1 MLVPWLQRARNLL
14 YIIIYNIFKT
24 ILPIKKDKIV
34 IASNR
39 GKTLQGNLLFINE
52 GLKTEKYNIKV
63 LATDKTNITYKIK
76 LVFNMSNAKFT
87 IIDDFFPLIYAL
99 KIRKDAKLIQ
109 AWHAVGAF
117 KRVGFSRLG
126 KEGGPNEKSLTHKN
140 YTDVIVSSKNII
152 ENYQEAFGIDKGK
165 IHPLGVPRTDF
176 FFDEEQK
183 ENAKSELYNKYPI
196 LKGKRIILFAPT
208 FRGNGKKAAHYPHE
222 YINID
227 KIYKSLKKD
236 EIFIIKNHP
245 FVKETF
251 NIKKEQSDKILDF
264 TLYQDINQLLL
275 ITDLLITDYSST
287 IFEYA
292 LLDKPIIFYVPD
304 FEEYRNSRDFYYDF
318 DEYTYGEVCK
328 NFEELVQKMQNTIVN
343 KEKLKKF
350 KEKFLDMCDG
360 KSTQRFIDVIIN
372 EKEKYKIGE
381 ISDEKSIISN
391 TDVL

>member
-63 LATDKTNITYKIK
+63 LATDKTNIIYKIK

-99 KIRKDAKLIQ
+99 KIRKGTKLIQ

-140 YTDVIVSSKNII
+140 YTDVIVSSENII

-165 IHPLGVPRTDF
+165 IHPLGVPRTDI
-176 FFDEEQK
+176 FFDEKQK
-183 ENAKSELYNKYPI
+183 EYAKNELYNKYPI

-222 YINID
+222 YIDID
-227 KIYKSLKKD
+227 KIYKNLEND

-245 FVKETF
+245 FVKERFDIT
-251 NIKKEQSDKILDF
+251 KEQSDKIFDF
-264 TLYQDINQLLL
+264 TSYQDINQLLL

-304 FEEYRNSRDFYYDF
+304 FGEYRNSRDFYYDF

-328 NFEELVQKMQNTIVN
+328 NFEE
-343 KEKLKKF
+343 KLKKF
-350 KEKFLDMCDG
+350 KEKFLNMCDG
-360 KSTQRFIDVIIN
+360 KSTQRFVDVII
-372 EKEKYKIGE
+372 KENKK
-381 ISDEKSIISN
+381 
-391 TDVL
+391 

>member
-152 ENYQEAFGIDKGK
+152 ENYQEAFEIDKKK

-176 FFDEEQK
+176 FFDEKQK
-183 ENAKSELYNKYPI
+183 ENAKNELYNKYPI

-208 FRGNGKKAAHYPHE
+208 FRGNGKKTAHYPHE

-264 TLYQDINQLLL
+264 TSYQDINQLLL

-328 NFEELVQKMQNTIVN
+328 NFEELVQKMQNTTVN

>member
-152 ENYQEAFGIDKGK
+152 ENYQEAFGIDKKK

>member
-39 GKTLQGNLLFINE
+39 GKNLQGNLLFINE
-52 GLKTEKYNIKV
+52 SLKTEKYNIKV
-63 LATDKTNITYKIK
+63 LATDKTNIIYKIK
-76 LVFNMSNAKFT
+76 LVFNMSDAKFT

-99 KIRKDAKLIQ
+99 KIRKGTKLIQ

-126 KEGGPNEKSLTHKN
+126 KEGGPSEKSLTHKN

-176 FFDEEQK
+176 FFDEKQK
-183 ENAKSELYNKYPI
+183 EHAKNELYNKYPI

-222 YINID
+222 YIDID
-227 KIYKSLKKD
+227 KIYKNLEND

-245 FVKETF
+245 FVKEKFDIT
-251 NIKKEQSDKILDF
+251 KEQSDKILDF
-264 TLYQDINQLLL
+264 TSYQDINQLLL

-328 NFEELVQKMQNTIVN
+328 NFEELVQKIQNTTVN

-350 KEKFLDMCDG
+350 KEKFLNMCDG
-360 KSTQRFIDVIIN
+360 KSTQRFVDVIIKEN
-372 EKEKYKIGE
+372 IKEEK
-381 ISDEKSIISN
+381 
-391 TDVL
+391 